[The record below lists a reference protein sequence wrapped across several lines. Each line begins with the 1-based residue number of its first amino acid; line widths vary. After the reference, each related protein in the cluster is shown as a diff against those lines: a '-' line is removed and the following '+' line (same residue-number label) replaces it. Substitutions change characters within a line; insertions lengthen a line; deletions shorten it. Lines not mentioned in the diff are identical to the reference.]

1 MTEGG
6 ARVARAR
13 VAASRLGRDGREGA
27 GRALAIGLWV
37 AASLV
42 TSGGV
47 AWIVG
52 QRLGVDPLQSVALG
66 ALSGV
71 GAVVAGL
78 VALLIVF
85 AERSSRAASLEALS
99 TASSPLLQRLMHEA
113 PGTYVHSM
121 AVATVAEAAAE
132 AIGADALLCRVAAYY
147 HDIGKI
153 ARPMYYF
160 ENLAGIANPH
170 DSAAPKRSA
179 ELILQ
184 HVDEGLRLAR
194 RYRLPKPVRDIM
206 GQHHGTGLVRYF
218 YVKATQEDAVVFES
232 DYRYKGPT
240 PQSREAAVVMLSD
253 SCEAAVRA
261 LAVADADVI
270 RNTVASVMTDRMTDG
285 QLSAAGLQPRD
296 LELIHDS
303 LTRTLVCQRHDRCPY
318 PGCAK

>member
-1 MTEGG
+1 MTESGQSAVRRHQTAG
-6 ARVARAR
+6 SPGRAGR
-13 VAASRLGRDGREGA
+13 LSASRTL
-27 GRALAIGLWV
+27 LIGLWV
-37 AASLV
+37 AVSLAASASIAWFV
-42 TSGGV
+42 GGRGGV
-47 AWIVG
+47 EPAEALVLGLLGGSAAVAVG
-52 QRLGVDPLQSVALG
+52 LLMLLVVSVERN
-66 ALSGV
+66 SRT
-71 GAVVAGL
+71 AG
-78 VALLIVF
+78 
-85 AERSSRAASLEALS
+85 LEALS

-147 HDIGKI
+147 HDVGKI

-170 DSAAPKRSA
+170 DSSEPKRSA

-184 HVDEGLRLAR
+184 HVDEGVRLAR
-194 RYRLPKPVRDIM
+194 RYRLPKPVREIM
-206 GQHHGTGLVRYF
+206 GQHHGTGLVRCF
-218 YVKATQEDAVVFES
+218 YVKATQEDAVVVES
-232 DYRYKGPT
+232 DYRYKGPI

-261 LAVADADVI
+261 LAVADPDTI
-270 RNTVASVMTDRMTDG
+270 RATVASVITDRLSDG
-285 QLSAAGLQPRD
+285 QLAAAALQPRD

-318 PGCAK
+318 PGCAQ